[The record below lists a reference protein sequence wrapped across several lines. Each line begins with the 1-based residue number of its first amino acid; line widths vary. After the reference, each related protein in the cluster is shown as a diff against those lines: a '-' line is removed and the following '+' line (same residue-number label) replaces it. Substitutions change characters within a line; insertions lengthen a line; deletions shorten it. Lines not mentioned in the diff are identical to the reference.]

1 MRGAIA
7 ITAAFV
13 VVGCSIGA
21 LEGFSGGNGDPDAAA
36 NDATTNTDVVTANDS
51 GGSNDGALGDAA
63 VDALVDG
70 GGGFDC
76 DGGSYLLCATF
87 DQGLLASGWGGTMI
101 ESGGVLGT
109 SNDHVS
115 APFAMR
121 AQLPVMTAEQNQYA
135 ALYATWSGVKNIRV
149 SFDVKMADP
158 GFAATDKAFELV
170 HVQYPSSTSEHYLFQ
185 EPLTT
190 TLSIEQN
197 DIATRYQ
204 SVQKLPYAKWVRVTL
219 EVSPTVPKGTLRLLY
234 DGLVVFESTNIA
246 NAAPSVPQT
255 YVDVGVARFT
265 PPSPAVDV
273 LYDNVTIEQIP

>member
-36 NDATTNTDVVTANDS
+36 NDATTIADVTTSEDG
-51 GGSNDGALGDAA
+51 GGSIDGAPGDATLDA
-63 VDALVDG
+63 VVDG
-70 GGGFDC
+70 GAFNC
-76 DGGSYLLCATF
+76 DGGAYLLCATF
-87 DQGLLASGWGGTMI
+87 DQGLVASGWGGTML

-109 SNDHVS
+109 SNDHIS
-115 APFAMR
+115 APFSLR
-121 AQLPVMTAEQNQYA
+121 AQLPAMTAPQNQYA
-135 ALYATWSGVKNIRV
+135 TLYATWSGVKNVRV
-149 SFDVKMADP
+149 SFHVKMTDP
-158 GFAATDKAFELV
+158 GFGSSDKAFELV

-185 EPLTT
+185 EPLAT

-197 DIATRYQ
+197 DISTRYQ
-204 SVQKLPYAKWVRVTL
+204 SVQKLPYGKWVRVTL
-219 EVSPTVPKGTLRLLY
+219 EVTPTVPKGTLRLLY
-234 DGLVVFESTNIA
+234 DGLVVYENTNIV
-246 NAAPSVPQT
+246 NAAPTVPQT
-255 YVDVGVARFT
+255 YVDVGIARFT